1 MKFERAKTLELLQ
14 RRLDLLGDLIVAG
27 AQWRRAFIAMQLD
40 QSERCLAG
48 ELRLAAQV
56 YALDK
61 EIATIEGLDQI
72 TDREICEV
80 LERTK
85 SVQLEL
91 TQSNELRKS
100 ILKRSKITISA
111 LRNLFNSHSASY
123 AAPVA
128 HSTGTIY
135 EETV

>member
-14 RRLDLLGDLIVAG
+14 RRLELLGDLIVAG
-27 AQWRRAFIAMQLD
+27 AQWRRAFIAMHLD

-48 ELRLAAQV
+48 ELRLATQI

-61 EIATIEGLDQI
+61 EIATIEGLDQV
-72 TDREICEV
+72 TDGEIREA

-85 SVQLEL
+85 SAHLEL
-91 TQSNELRKS
+91 TQSNDLRKS
-100 ILKRSKITISA
+100 ILKRSRITLGA